1 MGLSTISLIV
11 LLASG
16 AVLSARQRE
25 ICACIPINVCPKAN
39 RFSRDDAKYFLTVLK
54 CKEEGFIRCCPH
66 NDITDAAARRSDD
79 AENIILIDDVHEKFD
94 TASES
99 IETTTMDADLP
110 TTTEMIEEFTT
121 EVVLESE
128 RQPKAIDS
136 NVAVIYPKNSIEDE
150 KQKAVREHLF
160 LIFPNGEIEAAQATE
175 KPTSI
180 KPMKRVVVRK
190 RLVTKAPEEFLQEAE
205 SKLSQAVIEPEAMD
219 IEEVKQRLSDMQGF
233 KRRKINK
240 SSPITTTTSTTTEEP
255 IEETTKRALKKKKK
269 FRKRLQTTTAV
280 IPSTKALKVLAQ
292 AEEAESTTLKTIRK
306 VVYNTRGR
314 VNFLKRPQSQQTAD
328 EDEEREVLEVSTEQ
342 ATTSTA
348 QSTTGGSRRRTT
360 TTKPAE
366 FLAKLEPFFAAVTP
380 RPKVLKQAARIDLEH
395 KMMIETVHKALSAI
409 HSGVDMKFVEKM
421 IESHRSRMKEVRK
434 NPTTTESSVATRPYR
449 GSARF
454 RKPATTPTS
463 LKDLRPTATAGTR
476 TRNLSR
482 TRNTVTTTLTTHK
495 SVRKS
500 PKTLMTQTNPVI
512 NAENTL
518 LEEVDMPPKQKAP
531 KDFRASPLYGITMD
545 KDTEMDGDEL
555 DKIHE
560 TFLPPSTGG
569 FFPVIHNGTPSTL
582 I

>member
-1 MGLSTISLIV
+1 MSLSTISLIV
-11 LLASG
+11 LLASS
-16 AVLSARQRE
+16 AVQSARQRE
-25 ICACIPINVCPKAN
+25 ICACVPINVCPKAN
-39 RFSRDDAKYFLTVLK
+39 RFSRDDAKYFSTVLK

-66 NDITDAAARRSDD
+66 NEIIDAAARRSDI

-94 TASES
+94 TSTES
-99 IETTTMDADLP
+99 TETTVDADLM
-110 TTTEMIEEFTT
+110 TTTEPIEDFTT
-121 EVVLESE
+121 EVALKSE
-128 RQPKAIDS
+128 RQPKSIDT
-136 NVAVIYPKNSIEDE
+136 NVSVIYPKNDIEE
-150 KQKAVREHLF
+150 RQKMVREHLF
-160 LIFPNGEIEAAQATE
+160 LIFPNGEIEAAKATE
-175 KPTSI
+175 TPTSM
-180 KPMKRVVVRK
+180 KPMKRVIVRK
-190 RLVTKAPEEFLQEAE
+190 WLVTKAPEDSLQAAE
-205 SKLSQAVIEPEAMD
+205 SKVSSAVIEPQAMD
-219 IEEVKQRLSDMQGF
+219 IEEVKQRLSDMQSN

-240 SSPITTTTSTTTEEP
+240 SSPITTTTSTTTEKP
-255 IEETTKRALKKKKK
+255 IEESTKKALKKKKR

-280 IPSTKALKVLAQ
+280 IPSTKALKVLAH
-292 AEEAESTTLKTIRK
+292 AEDAESTTLKTIRK

-314 VNFLKRPQSQQTAD
+314 TNFLKRPSSQQTVD
-328 EDEEREVLEVSTEQ
+328 EDDEREVPEVSTEEPSK
-342 ATTSTA
+342 TTRKA
-348 QSTTGGSRRRTT
+348 STTGVSRRRTT
-360 TTKPAE
+360 TTPKPTE
-366 FLAKLEPFFAAVTP
+366 FSFQLEPFFAAATP

-421 IESHRSRMKEVRK
+421 IESHRTRMKEVRK
-434 NPTTTESSVATRPYR
+434 NPTTTESSAPTRPYR

-463 LKDLRPTATAGTR
+463 SQDLRPTATAGTR

-500 PKTLMTQTNPVI
+500 PKTLMTQFNPVI

-518 LEEVDMPPKQKAP
+518 LEEVDMPPKQKGP

-582 I
+582 L